1 MSDSFYANYKR
12 GLKGRYL
19 RYSYIL
25 SGVLLFF
32 LILTTYSQF
41 AVKYPVLMPKG
52 VSLIV
57 YDLSTLIFLLAMISR
72 FCDLVF
78 ISQAVTI
85 VCICITIRILKRL
98 NRTQDLARK
107 DVIIGITLNSI
118 SAIIMI
124 IRSFN
129 PVSLLFEFLF

>member
-1 MSDSFYANYKR
+1 MNSKPSAYEKYKSKA
-12 GLKGRYL
+12 KGRTK
-19 RYSYIL
+19 RYAYIL
-25 SGVLLFF
+25 IGILLFF
-32 LILTTYSQF
+32 LILTTYSQLS
-41 AVKYPVLMPKG
+41 VKYPVLMPEG
-52 VSLIV
+52 VSL
-57 YDLSTLIFLLAMISR
+57 LSNLIFLLAMVSR

-85 VCICITIRILKRL
+85 VCICITIHLLKRASS
-98 NRTQDLARK
+98 TQDLARK
-107 DVIIGITLNSI
+107 DVIIGITLNAI